1 MYDLIITGGEICDG
15 TGRPR
20 FRADLGVQ
28 GDRIVNVGEIPP
40 AEHGTATVID
50 ASGRLVTPGFIDVHN
65 HSDHTIVLYPRAES
79 MVMQGVTTV
88 INGNCG
94 SSAAP
99 VRSTAGHNTSEESTI
114 RDRLSPDKS
123 EFPWTD
129 LDGYFRHVE
138 SRGSGVNMA
147 SFVGH
152 GTVRQ
157 YVMGPDNRPPG
168 EEDMRMMQRLVL
180 DAVGQGA
187 IGMTTGLIF
196 VPGCYAE
203 TGEIIQL
210 AQTMRGIDN
219 VLYASH
225 TRSLNERIIEGNEEA
240 AAVGEAAGI
249 PVVLSHMCPA
259 PPLWGAAGP
268 VLRGIEAIRA
278 RGIDVTL
285 DMFPYTYGANALFNM
300 VPSWAREQGAAG
312 LVQSL
317 KDPSFRSRVKEDT
330 LRYGAAT
337 GGSAKRGLIREGKW
351 DLIWISGA
359 TRTPEYN
366 GMSIAEIA
374 ELRGQDPYDAML
386 DLTIEEG
393 PDTGIM
399 GGDRTEEDLR
409 EILAHPLT
417 MIGSDGRADAPGGIP
432 DLPVHPRAYG
442 CFPRVLSRYVREQR
456 LMSVEEAIRKM
467 TLLPAQT
474 MRIRDRGLLCK
485 GQFADVVVF
494 DPVTIADHAGI
505 KNPKEYPSGIS
516 HVVVNGVPVIAG
528 GRHTGALPGKVLRRE
543 SH

>member
-1 MYDLIITGGEICDG
+1 
-15 TGRPR
+15 
-20 FRADLGVQ
+20 
-28 GDRIVNVGEIPP
+28 
-40 AEHGTATVID
+40 
-50 ASGRLVTPGFIDVHN
+50 
-65 HSDHTIVLYPRAES
+65 
-79 MVMQGVTTV
+79 
-88 INGNCG
+88 
-94 SSAAP
+94 
-99 VRSTAGHNTSEESTI
+99 
-114 RDRLSPDKS
+114 
-123 EFPWTD
+123 
-129 LDGYFRHVE
+129 
-138 SRGSGVNMA
+138 
-147 SFVGH
+147 
-152 GTVRQ
+152 
-157 YVMGPDNRPPG
+157 
-168 EEDMRMMQRLVL
+168 MMQRLVL

-442 CFPRVLSRYVREQR
+442 CFPRVLSRYVR
-456 LMSVEEAIRKM
+456 V
-467 TLLPAQT
+467 LLPAQT

-485 GQFADVVVF
+485 AQFADVVVF
-494 DPVTIADHAGI
+494 DPVHYRPCGH
-505 KNPKEYPSGIS
+505 KEPE
-516 HVVVNGVPVIAG
+516 GVPVWHFSRGRKQGPGHRRRQAYRCAPGQGTQAPEPLTG
-528 GRHTGALPGKVLRRE
+528 GPDTTEVL
-543 SH
+543 SVHPFSS